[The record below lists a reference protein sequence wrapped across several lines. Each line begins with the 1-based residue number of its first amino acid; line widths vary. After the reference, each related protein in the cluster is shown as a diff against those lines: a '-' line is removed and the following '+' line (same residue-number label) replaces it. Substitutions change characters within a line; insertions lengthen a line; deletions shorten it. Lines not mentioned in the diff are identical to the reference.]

1 MGSAAI
7 IGIEEDS
14 KQQQQHLQDRRT
26 NPMLKT
32 MVQRRQESIRM
43 STRYIVLD
51 GSKDWSS
58 ESMKGNSSN
67 GLGTSATAATP
78 YYTMEDDD
86 GELHTSSVFL

>member
-7 IGIEEDS
+7 VGIEEDS
-14 KQQQQHLQDRRT
+14 EQQQQSLHDRRT

-32 MVQRRQESIRM
+32 MVQRRQESIKM

-51 GSKDWSS
+51 GSKDWNS
-58 ESMKGNSSN
+58 ESTKGNDSN
-67 GLGTSATAATP
+67 GFGTSASTANP
-78 YYTMEDDD
+78 YYTMEEDD